1 MKIRHRTTYRYAT
14 PVAFKAHRLLLRP
27 RDGFAVHVRR
37 CDIEIS
43 PDAPVSWA
51 EDALGNAVATA
62 NFSAM
67 ADTLVIES
75 HVDLDLLAPPW
86 PIFNIA
92 SSAVRYPFSYEA
104 RDRRDLAPLMTQLPS
119 DTSDTVAAWA
129 RGFVAGEGTDSLSL
143 LRDINFGIAQTF
155 AYEAREPEGT
165 QTAHETLTLGR
176 GSCRDFAV
184 LFAEAV
190 RSLGF
195 AARLVSGY
203 ARVRSAGLGPLRSTH
218 AWAEVFLP
226 GGGWI
231 PFDPTNSAMG
241 GFDLVPVAIGRDM
254 ERIMP
259 VTGSYIG
266 PVGSYIGLTVEIYLS
281 D

>member
-1 MKIRHRTTYRYAT
+1 MRIRHRTTYRYLA
-14 PVAFKAHRLLLRP
+14 PMAFSTHRLLLRP

-37 CDIEIS
+37 CDLRIS
-43 PDAPVSWA
+43 PAATVNWA

-62 NFSAM
+62 SFSAM
-67 ADTLVIES
+67 ADTLVVES
-75 HVDLDLLAPPW
+75 EVELDLFAPPW
-86 PIFNIA
+86 PVFNIA
-92 SSAVRYPFSYEA
+92 SSATRYPFAYEP
-104 RDRRDLAPLMTQLPS
+104 DDWRDLGAMTRTDS
-119 DTSDTVAAWA
+119 ATDDVAAWA
-129 RGFVAGEGTDSLSL
+129 RGFVAGSDTDSLSL
-143 LRDINFGIAQTF
+143 LRDINFGIARGF

-165 QTAHETLTLGR
+165 QAAHETLALGR

-203 ARVRSAGLGPLRSTH
+203 FRDRSVGLGPLRSTH

-231 PFDPTNSAMG
+231 PFDPTNATMG
-241 GFDLVPVAIGRDM
+241 GYDLVPVAIGRDM
-254 ERIMP
+254 DRIMP
-259 VTGSYIG
+259 VSGSYIG
-266 PVGSYIGLTVEIYLS
+266 PVDAYLGLTVEIFMT